1 MKLAGDELDDAVR
14 AARRGDRDALSSVL
28 ESVQDPILRYCR
40 GRIGVGERHLFSAD
54 DIAQEVLMA
63 VMTAVPRY
71 QDQGRPFMAFVY
83 GIASH
88 KVADA
93 MRVAGRVKSDP
104 VEDVPEVTTVTGGPE
119 QAALDS
125 DASHRM
131 REMLEILPE
140 KQREVLVLRLVVGLS
155 AEETA
160 DAVGSTPGAVRV
172 AQHRA
177 LAKLKNELGRRSG
190 FDERPARP

>member
-1 MKLAGDELDDAVR
+1 
-14 AARRGDRDALSSVL
+14 
-28 ESVQDPILRYCR
+28 
-40 GRIGVGERHLFSAD
+40 
-54 DIAQEVLMA
+54 MA
-63 VMTAVPRY
+63 VMTALPRY
-71 QDQGRPFMAFVY
+71 KDQGKPFMAFVY

-104 VEDVPEVTTVTGGPE
+104 VDTLPEVPSFISGPE
-119 QAALDS
+119 QSALDS
-125 DASHRM
+125 DAGRQM
-131 REMLEILPE
+131 RALLGILPE

-177 LAKLKNELGRRSG
+177 LAKLKDELSKTGDI
-190 FDERPARP
+190 DERRA

>member
-1 MKLAGDELDDAVR
+1 MKLTGAELDEVVR
-14 AARRGDRDALSSVL
+14 AARQGDRDALASVL

-71 QDQGRPFMAFVY
+71 QDQGKPFMAFVY
-83 GIASH
+83 GIAAH

-93 MRVAGRVKSDP
+93 MRVAARVKSDP
-104 VEDVPEVTTVTGGPE
+104 VEVLPETVVVTGGPE
-119 QAALDS
+119 QSALDA
-125 DASHRM
+125 DASRQM
-131 REMLEILPE
+131 RELLTILPE
-140 KQREVLVLRLVVGLS
+140 KQREVLILRLVAGLS

-160 DAVGSTPGAVRV
+160 DAVGSTAGAVRV

-177 LAKLKNELGRRSG
+177 LAKLKDQLREAGET
-190 FDERPARP
+190 DERRA